1 MQTNPKIVID
11 TVLSNT
17 KEVEQSQLSP
27 YTMFKYSIRS
37 ELTRMYYER
46 RLRTFLDFIQ
56 FEIEIKD
63 VEIRCN
69 HFAEKGKI
77 NINWTLNHIIRFLQF
92 QKERVENK
100 EITAATLKNFV
111 KSLKVF
117 CDSADL
123 DIPWKKI
130 TRGLPKGRQ
139 AANDRAPTLEEIQR
153 LVEYPDRRIKA
164 IVYTMASSGIRI
176 GAWDYLQ
183 WKHITPISNNTTG
196 EIIAAKILVYS
207 GDREEYYAFITPE
220 AYNALKDWID
230 FRDSYGEKIT
240 GESWVMRDIWQTT
253 NINYGAKWG
262 LATCP
267 KKLQSS
273 GIKRLLERALWEQ
286 GIRQSLA
293 SGVKRHEWKAAHG
306 FRKFYKSR
314 TEQIMRPI
322 NVEITMGH
330 DIGISASYY
339 KPTEREV
346 LEDYLKA
353 VDLLT
358 INSDKLILE
367 KQVLELK
374 EKSKDSEYII
384 KAKLQEKEEQIQ
396 NMKGKYDSDIALL
409 KDAIY
414 DMQQLLKNP
423 EKLAEMSK
431 FANREI
437 GQ

>member
-77 NINWTLNHIIRFLQF
+77 NINWTSTHIIRFLQF